1 MIARRKERFADGT
14 RDGCRNPENLELAGA
29 GFDDPRAEMLPPDE
43 DAPINGI
50 LAYLSRVGDTA
61 LLSRDEERD
70 LAIAMEEGNRRTF
83 DTMVRIPFCRE
94 HLLGFPR
101 RLTSGEVALSDVATL
116 EESSHEDWTPSLTQE
131 LESFAARVEDL
142 SSRWRRMG
150 KGKNGQAKAEEWLA
164 ASLHEA
170 YGEFRFG
177 AGIVRMIIRTLSHQ
191 LGRLSGA
198 SLVPD
203 PEDRS
208 DASAFG
214 ALDLDAG
221 ILAGAA
227 TARAAELVVGLSGD
241 LLADQVRAL
250 ADAQR
255 QVTQARSR
263 MIRANLRLVVSIAKH
278 YMNRGMPLLDLI
290 QEGNIGLMKA
300 VGRFDWRFGH
310 KFSTY
315 ATWWIR
321 QSITRALAEHG
332 RTIRVPLHLVECL
345 SKVQKTRARL
355 QHELDRDP
363 TTDELAKESGFTA
376 DQVERAE
383 RTTVR
388 TISLEHPIGDD
399 DAQLMDLVEDT
410 NATHPFDEAVDAD
423 LRCGIRKLL
432 AGLTP
437 KEEAVIRLRYGIGTR
452 REHTL
457 EEVGEA
463 VGLTRERVRQIEVKA
478 LSRLKN
484 PALCREMHS
493 FLTENNA

>member
-1 MIARRKERFADGT
+1 MNTRISGRSGSGNVERILHAEETDVI
-14 RDGCRNPENLELAGA
+14 EVL
-29 GFDDPRAEMLPPDE
+29 DDPRTELLPPDRN
-43 DAPINGI
+43 APVNAI

-61 LLSRDEERD
+61 LLKREEERE
-70 LAIAMEEGNRRTF
+70 LAIAMEDGNRRTF
-83 DTMVRIPFCRE
+83 DLMVKIPFCRE
-94 HLLGFPR
+94 HMLGFPR
-101 RLTSGEVALSDVATL
+101 RLTSGEVALCDVATM

-131 LESFAARVEDL
+131 LESFAARIEDL
-142 SSRWRRMG
+142 SGRWRKMG
-150 KGKNGQAKAEEWLA
+150 TGKNGAEKAAEWLA
-164 ASLHEA
+164 AALHEA

-177 AGIVRMIIRTLSHQ
+177 TGIVRMVIRTLWSQ
-191 LGRLSGA
+191 LGRLSDGSA
-198 SLVPD
+198 GPD
-203 PEDRS
+203 LEDRS
-208 DASAFG
+208 DSSAFG
-214 ALDLDAG
+214 TLDQENG

-227 TARAAELVVGLSGD
+227 SARAAKLVIGLSGEA
-241 LLADQVRAL
+241 LSTTVGAL
-250 ADAQR
+250 AEVQR
-255 QVTQARSR
+255 KVIGARSR

-300 VGRFDWRFGH
+300 VSRFDWRFGH

-321 QSITRALAEHG
+321 QAITRALAEHG

-345 SKVQKTRARL
+345 SKVQRTRARMSRDL
-355 QHELDRDP
+355 GRDP
-363 TTDELAKESGFTA
+363 TMEELSKDTGYTA
-376 DQVERAE
+376 DQIERAE

-388 TISLEHPIGDD
+388 TISLEHPVGDD

-410 NATHPFDEAVDAD
+410 NAIHPFVEAMESDM
-423 LRCGIRKLL
+423 RGGIRKLL

-437 KEEAVIRLRYGIGTR
+437 KEEAVIRLRFGIGTL

-463 VGLTRERVRQIEVKA
+463 IGLTRERVRQIEVKA

-484 PALCREMHS
+484 PALSREMNTYLEDS
-493 FLTENNA
+493 VY